1 MLTREKPR
9 ISSSFLHFFACYSRI
24 FLRRHMHS
32 MRVARGSAPTG
43 LDSRPIIVCLN
54 HPSWWDPL
62 VALTL
67 ARYTFPKRNH
77 YAPID
82 STALAK
88 YPMFERLG
96 FFGIE
101 PDSARGAATFL
112 RCGKAILGD
121 DHSVLWVT
129 AEGSFTDVRTRP
141 VRLKDGVAR
150 LAQQN
155 PTAVVVP
162 LALEYVFWEE
172 RAPEVLACWGEPLS
186 SGATTEQ
193 IASSLES
200 AMDRLAQLA
209 KNRQAAAFDVVLSGA
224 SGIGGVYD
232 LWRGLRARLAGRRF
246 VAQHGSEE
254 F

>member
-1 MLTREKPR
+1 M
-9 ISSSFLHFFACYSRI
+9 

-32 MRVARGSAPTG
+32 VRVARGSSPSG
-43 LDSRPIIVCLN
+43 LDGRPVIVCLN

-67 ARYTFPKRNH
+67 ARQTFPERKH

-82 STALAK
+82 SAALAK

-112 RCGKAILGD
+112 RCGKAILAD
-121 DHSVLWVT
+121 NRSVLWVT

-150 LAQQN
+150 LAQQS
-155 PTAVVVP
+155 PTALVVP
-162 LALEYVFWEE
+162 LALEYVFWQE

-193 IASSLES
+193 IAAILES
-200 AMDRLAQLA
+200 TMDRLAQFA
-209 KNRQAAAFDVVLSGA
+209 KNRQAAAFNVVLSGA
-224 SGIGGVYD
+224 AGVGGVYD
-232 LWRGLRARLAGRRF
+232 LWRGLRARVTGRRF
-246 VAQHGSEE
+246 APQHGSEE